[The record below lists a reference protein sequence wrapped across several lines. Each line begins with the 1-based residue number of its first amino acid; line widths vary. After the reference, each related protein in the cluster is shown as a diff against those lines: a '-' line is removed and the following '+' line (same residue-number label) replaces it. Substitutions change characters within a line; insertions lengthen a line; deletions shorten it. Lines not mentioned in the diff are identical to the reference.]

1 MKVVYDL
8 IKCPI
13 IYCFIGCFILEII
26 VLVVLIIT
34 FNTVLV
40 NNESSIKNTI
50 LNQTEELFNSID
62 YLIQTKLNE
71 VEKELLLFNQHM
83 LINYE
88 YQIDFEKTNYSN
100 CILEDSKYINK
111 ENRINIYEKY
121 GKKAYEKNARSSK
134 IKDLLNDEYL
144 NKISFYTPEN
154 PTNYKYDFF
163 DGSNITTNICYA
175 LSFLKSAFIKN
186 VLNNQYREKLN
197 YTIYIDDVIFF
208 YPSQFINDQI
218 LRSMPFYNPSVLC
231 RDQRYKFECS
241 SILKYTPTEEDSSL
255 YNTIIYMNLKLK
267 LKYLYINMCLSI
279 NDIENE
285 RINMD
290 PYFLYGNGSKPDEP
304 PNNFFCIAS
313 NISNILD
320 NTDIDSNYFLVNII
334 QYDEDND
341 NIQVLH
347 STNNNLYK
355 DLSLNKNAKRHLFS
369 DNNYGKYKIEDNSEE
384 NIADLFHSLYYEIEK
399 YDHPDKNIGKYKQEY
414 EKNIEEIKEII
425 SSKNENISINGY
437 KKSVKQ
443 SYINYNYDNKGKID
457 YRKSSIETNEF
468 IYFLKPI
475 VSNTAKINNK
485 KNIIDK
491 NSKFKK
497 IIFYTL
503 IIMKITKPKDSSFI
517 FITYF
522 FICVRMFVFTLVIE
536 FFACIIIYIFIFF
549 LMRCILN
556 PFNTF
561 KTSIEQLLDNK
572 NKNKKEEE
580 QQIIKKLTF
589 SEKDKKNTLLRKNAL
604 KSSRND
610 ENDYQKINP
619 NEIKNIN
626 INEIFKKEY
635 LNNFIK
641 INSEVDK
648 EYTNLEMK
656 EIENIINFLQKILLL
671 RDENTPYQAK
681 ADFYQSISSEI
692 SKNYQLD
699 LFKCQLLIGEYYIKD
714 KQYRKAKNELE
725 SLQIRLQRC
734 KNELLNKDKYN
745 EKKNGLLSAYY
756 GTYINDFTT
765 KKNIKEDK
773 FMRLEM
779 ISESLHYLMGL
790 ANYFLF
796 LEFKDGK
803 KKIKNEIMK
812 PKNPFQ
818 SKTSINKDTKLNMTA
833 TTTTFDINSS
843 ANNLTSQMDY
853 YLDKAIRHF
862 KESYKINNSLQINQI
877 KNIIILVYLSKCYLE
892 FSNKLIEDANK
903 VLKKAFLTLNNFNDL
918 IIELTEDESFTIK
931 KKKFENNLE
940 YLLYKNLGNYLS
952 HKIKDCYVDSRV
964 MLIVNGSL
972 IQFILYQLGKMSL
985 KLHKNKV
992 AYYCF
997 VKVLQISFFKN
1008 ENLHFKAIKWIRYL
1022 LNCFA
1027 EKRKN
1032 TNLGVCK
1039 SFIVKLKLKKSNN
1052 NLSINLGNEEE
1063 IYITKSSIEFMKKYL
1078 KNLVEIFEKNKYKR
1092 REKKTIIELLT
1103 MLDKK
1108 IAYKNKVISDDKDI
1122 KKPSFKNFAKNF
1134 FKLNQTQSSLT
1145 SSNKELNVSSEHGTL
1160 KNQDPNEE
1168 TPISNFFGNDKYGTS
1183 PISNEKS
1190 KNKIEKVISKADYES
1205 IIKSFIS
1212 RDLLIA
1218 QIINSPLKIS
1228 EEEKNIKCIDKQYF
1242 RLNPKETSNKCLIII
1257 LSETFLQN
1265 FSSLKSFNLF
1275 IQDCIMKFLD
1285 DKDKI
1290 GYILYSFS
1298 SGFLDKTYE
1307 LEYKSKALKNLD
1319 ELFKN
1324 ASSIYKSRKALNKS
1338 KYLTDSFNMAMEMF
1352 NDEQLNNNSDINSK
1366 MDKYIF
1372 CFGTLNNLRYRC
1384 YEASFAQKNRINYME
1399 ISLYFFVFDSINY
1412 YREKIPHY
1420 KTFFKK
1426 FIEGFLVFVEN
1437 FKLIKLCFA
1446 NICIKGKQKN
1456 LFSNKLECIQN
1467 II

>member
-1 MKVVYDL
+1 M
-8 IKCPI
+8 
-13 IYCFIGCFILEII
+13 
-26 VLVVLIIT
+26 
-34 FNTVLV
+34 
-40 NNESSIKNTI
+40 
-50 LNQTEELFNSID
+50 
-62 YLIQTKLNE
+62 
-71 VEKELLLFNQHM
+71 
-83 LINYE
+83 
-88 YQIDFEKTNYSN
+88 
-100 CILEDSKYINK
+100 
-111 ENRINIYEKY
+111 
-121 GKKAYEKNARSSK
+121 
-134 IKDLLNDEYL
+134 
-144 NKISFYTPEN
+144 
-154 PTNYKYDFF
+154 
-163 DGSNITTNICYA
+163 
-175 LSFLKSAFIKN
+175 
-186 VLNNQYREKLN
+186 
-197 YTIYIDDVIFF
+197 
-208 YPSQFINDQI
+208 
-218 LRSMPFYNPSVLC
+218 
-231 RDQRYKFECS
+231 
-241 SILKYTPTEEDSSL
+241 
-255 YNTIIYMNLKLK
+255 
-267 LKYLYINMCLSI
+267 
-279 NDIENE
+279 
-285 RINMD
+285 
-290 PYFLYGNGSKPDEP
+290 
-304 PNNFFCIAS
+304 
-313 NISNILD
+313 
-320 NTDIDSNYFLVNII
+320 
-334 QYDEDND
+334 
-341 NIQVLH
+341 
-347 STNNNLYK
+347 
-355 DLSLNKNAKRHLFS
+355 
-369 DNNYGKYKIEDNSEE
+369 
-384 NIADLFHSLYYEIEK
+384 
-399 YDHPDKNIGKYKQEY
+399 
-414 EKNIEEIKEII
+414 
-425 SSKNENISINGY
+425 
-437 KKSVKQ
+437 
-443 SYINYNYDNKGKID
+443 
-457 YRKSSIETNEF
+457 
-468 IYFLKPI
+468 
-475 VSNTAKINNK
+475 AKINNK

-497 IIFYTL
+497 IILYTL

-517 FITYF
+517 FVTYF
-522 FICVRMFVFTLVIE
+522 FICIRMFVYTLVIE

-561 KTSIEQLLDNK
+561 KASIEQLLDNK

-580 QQIIKKLTF
+580 KQIIKKMTF
-589 SEKDKKNTLLRKNAL
+589 SEKDRKNTLLRKNAI
-604 KSSRND
+604 KSRRKG
-610 ENDYQKINP
+610 ENDYQKDNP

-626 INEIFKKEY
+626 INEMFKKEY
-635 LNNFIK
+635 LDNFIK
-641 INSEVDK
+641 INSEADK
-648 EYTNLEMK
+648 EYTNTEMK

-725 SLQIRLQRC
+725 SLQIRLQKC

-745 EKKNGLLSAYY
+745 EKKNGLLSTYH

-765 KKNIKEDK
+765 KKDIKEDK

-812 PKNPFQ
+812 PKNNFQ
-818 SKTSINKDTKLNMTA
+818 NKTSINKDNKLNMTA
-833 TTTTFDINSS
+833 TATFDINSS
-843 ANNLTSQMDY
+843 ANSLASQMDY

-918 IIELTEDESFTIK
+918 IVELTEDEDYTIR
-931 KKKFENNLE
+931 KKKFNNNLE
-940 YLLYKNLGNYLS
+940 YLLYKNIGNYLS
-952 HKIKDCYVDSRV
+952 NKIKDCYVDSRV

-972 IQFILYQLGKMSL
+972 IQFILYQIGKMSL
-985 KLHKNKV
+985 KLHKNKA

-997 VKVLQISFFKN
+997 VKLLQISFFKN

-1022 LNCFA
+1022 LNSFA
-1027 EKRKN
+1027 EKRKID
-1032 TNLGVCK
+1032 NLGGYK
-1039 SFIVKLKLKKSNN
+1039 AFIVKLKLKKSNN

-1108 IAYKNKVISDDKDI
+1108 IVYKNKVISDDKSK
-1122 KKPSFKNFAKNF
+1122 KKPNFKNFAKNF

-1145 SSNKELNVSSEHGTL
+1145 SSNKDLNASSENETL
-1160 KNQDPNEE
+1160 RNQDLNEE
-1168 TPISNFFGNDKYGTS
+1168 TPISNFYGNNKYGIS
-1183 PISNEKS
+1183 PNSNEKS
-1190 KNKIEKVISKADYES
+1190 TNKTEKVISKADYES

-1228 EEEKNIKCIDKQYF
+1228 EEEKNIKCVDKQYF

-1257 LSETFLQN
+1257 LSEAFLQN

-1275 IQDCIMKFLD
+1275 IQDCIVKFLE

-1298 SGFLDKTYE
+1298 TGFLDKTYE

-1338 KYLTDSFNMAMEMF
+1338 KYLTDSFDMAMEMF
-1352 NDEQLNNNSDINSK
+1352 NDEQLNNNSDFNSK

-1399 ISLYFFVFDSINY
+1399 ISLYFFVFDSINI

-1420 KTFFKK
+1420 KKYFKK

-1446 NICIKGKQKN
+1446 NICIRGKQKN